1 MDRSLLKRRARE
13 VISSSNPRVILVGLV
28 YLLLCAVVEL
38 LSSNVLSVNISESEA
53 MNYLNYFMNGNYD
66 YALKYIDS
74 MKPPAS
80 AYAINALLVLV
91 MSVVSAGFVLF
102 LLNTIRGRS
111 PSYGNLL
118 AGFGFFFKIILI
130 NALAALFIWLW
141 SLLLIVPGVIAY
153 YRYSQAIYILLDDP
167 TKSPLRCLRESKEL
181 MRGHKGELFA
191 LDLSFI
197 GWYLLRLLP
206 MIGFAS
212 RVWSTPY
219 IAMTKALFYERLLG
233 NNVWSYTPDY
243 PV

>member
-74 MKPPAS
+74 MRPPAS
-80 AYAINALLVLV
+80 AYAINALLILV

-118 AGFGFFFKIILI
+118 DGFGFFFKIILI

-181 MRGHKGELFA
+181 MRGHKGELFV
-191 LDLSFI
+191 LDLSFL
-197 GWYLLRLLP
+197 GWYLLRIVP
-206 MIGFAS
+206 MLGFAS
-212 RVWSTPY
+212 RIWSVPY
-219 IAMTKALFYERLLG
+219 IATTKALFYERLRG
-233 NNVWSYTPDY
+233 NTVWSFSPDY
-243 PV
+243 Q

>member
-80 AYAINALLVLV
+80 AYAINALLILV

-118 AGFGFFFKIILI
+118 DGFGFFFKIILI

-181 MRGHKGELFA
+181 MRGHKGELFV
-191 LDLSFI
+191 LDLSFL
-197 GWYLLRLLP
+197 GWYLLRIMP
-206 MIGFAS
+206 MLGFAS
-212 RVWSTPY
+212 RIWSVPY
-219 IAMTKALFYERLLG
+219 IATTKALFYERLRG
-233 NNVWSYTPDY
+233 NTVWSFSPDY
-243 PV
+243 Q

>member
-80 AYAINALLVLV
+80 AYAINALLILV

-118 AGFGFFFKIILI
+118 DGFGFFFRIILI

-181 MRGHKGELFA
+181 MRGHKGELFV
-191 LDLSFI
+191 LDLSFL
-197 GWYLLRLLP
+197 GWYLLRIVP
-206 MIGFAS
+206 MLGFAS
-212 RVWSTPY
+212 RIWSVPY
-219 IAMTKALFYERLLG
+219 IATTKALFYERLRG
-233 NNVWSYTPDY
+233 NTVWSFSPDY
-243 PV
+243 Q

>member
-13 VISSSNPRVILVGLV
+13 VMAGSNPRVILVGLV

-102 LLNTIRGRS
+102 LLNTIRGRAAG
-111 PSYGNLL
+111 YGNLL
-118 AGFGFFFKIILI
+118 DGFGCFFKIILL
-130 NALAALFIWLW
+130 NLFAALFIWLW

-167 TKSPLRCLRESKEL
+167 TKSPLQCLRESKEL

-191 LDLSFI
+191 LDLSFL

-206 MIGFAS
+206 MVDFAS
-212 RVWSTPY
+212 RIWSVPY
-219 IAMTKALFYERLLG
+219 IAATKALFYEQLLG
-233 NNVWSYTPDY
+233 NTVWSFSPDY
-243 PV
+243 Q

>member
-80 AYAINALLVLV
+80 AYAINALLILV

-102 LLNTIRGRS
+102 LLNTIRGRAAG
-111 PSYGNLL
+111 YGNLL
-118 AGFGFFFKIILI
+118 DGFGCFFKIILL
-130 NALAALFIWLW
+130 NLFAALFIWLW

-181 MRGHKGELFA
+181 MRGHKGELFV
-191 LDLSFI
+191 LDLSFL
-197 GWYLLRLLP
+197 GWYLLRIVP
-206 MIGFAS
+206 MLGFAS
-212 RVWSTPY
+212 RIWSVPY
-219 IAMTKALFYERLLG
+219 IATTKALFYERLRG
-233 NNVWSYTPDY
+233 NTVWSFSPDY
-243 PV
+243 Q

>member
-28 YLLLCAVVEL
+28 HLLLCAVVEL

-53 MNYLNYFMNGNYD
+53 MNYLSYAANGNYE
-66 YALKYIDS
+66 YALQYAEQ
-74 MKPPAS
+74 MQPPAA
-80 AYAINALLVLV
+80 AYAINALLILV

-118 AGFGFFFKIILI
+118 DGFGFFFKIILI

-181 MRGHKGELFA
+181 MRGHKGELFV
-191 LDLSFI
+191 LDLSFL
-197 GWYLLRLLP
+197 GWYLLRIVP
-206 MIGFAS
+206 MLGFAS
-212 RVWSTPY
+212 RIWSVPY
-219 IAMTKALFYERLLG
+219 IATTKALFYERLRG
-233 NNVWSYTPDY
+233 NTVWSFSPDY
-243 PV
+243 Q

>member
-80 AYAINALLVLV
+80 AYAINALLILV

-111 PSYGNLL
+111 PSCGNLL
-118 AGFGFFFKIILI
+118 DGFGFFFKIILI

-181 MRGHKGELFA
+181 MRGHKGELFV
-191 LDLSFI
+191 LDLSFL
-197 GWYLLRLLP
+197 GWYLLRIVP
-206 MIGFAS
+206 MLGFAS
-212 RVWSTPY
+212 RIWSVPY
-219 IAMTKALFYERLLG
+219 IATTKALFYERLRG
-233 NNVWSYTPDY
+233 NTVWSFSPDY
-243 PV
+243 Q

>member
-80 AYAINALLVLV
+80 AYAINALLILV

-118 AGFGFFFKIILI
+118 DGFGFFFKIILI

-167 TKSPLRCLRESKEL
+167 TKSPLRCLRESKAL
-181 MRGHKGELFA
+181 MRGHKGELFV
-191 LDLSFI
+191 LDLSFL
-197 GWYLLRLLP
+197 GWFLLRLVP
-206 MIGFAS
+206 MVGFAS
-212 RVWSTPY
+212 RIWSVPY
-219 IAMTKALFYERLLG
+219 IATTKALFYERLHG
-233 NNVWSYTPDY
+233 NTVWSFSPDY
-243 PV
+243 Q

>member
-80 AYAINALLVLV
+80 AYAINALLILV

-118 AGFGFFFKIILI
+118 DGFGFFFKIILI

-181 MRGHKGELFA
+181 MRGHKGDLFV
-191 LDLSFI
+191 LDLSFL
-197 GWYLLRLLP
+197 GWYLLRIVP
-206 MIGFAS
+206 MLGFAS
-212 RVWSTPY
+212 RIWSVPY
-219 IAMTKALFYERLLG
+219 IATTKALFYERLRG
-233 NNVWSYTPDY
+233 NTVWSFSPDY
-243 PV
+243 Q

>member
-80 AYAINALLVLV
+80 AYAINALLILV

-118 AGFGFFFKIILI
+118 DGFGFFFRIILI
-130 NALAALFIWLW
+130 NAFAALFIWLW

-181 MRGHKGELFA
+181 MRGHKGELFV
-191 LDLSFI
+191 LDLSFL
-197 GWYLLRLLP
+197 GWYLLRIVP
-206 MIGFAS
+206 MLGFAS
-212 RVWSTPY
+212 RIWSVPY
-219 IAMTKALFYERLLG
+219 IATTKALFYERLRG
-233 NNVWSYTPDY
+233 NTVWSFSPDY
-243 PV
+243 Q